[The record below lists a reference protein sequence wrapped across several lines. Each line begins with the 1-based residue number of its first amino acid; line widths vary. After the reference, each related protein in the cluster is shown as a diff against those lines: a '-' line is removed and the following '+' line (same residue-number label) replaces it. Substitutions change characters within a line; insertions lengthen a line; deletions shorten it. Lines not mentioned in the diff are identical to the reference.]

1 MAVLGDL
8 SDRDGEIILLD
19 ALAHSKNGAAE
30 FNRMHKAMC
39 KGGFADAAVKKKRSL
54 RARLQQNCV

>member
-19 ALAHSKNGAAE
+19 GLAHPKNGAAE
-30 FNRMHKAMC
+30 FNRMHQH
-39 KGGFADAAVKKKRSL
+39 V
-54 RARLQQNCV
+54 

>member
-19 ALAHSKNGAAE
+19 ALAHPKNGAAE
-30 FNRMHKAMC
+30 FNRMHQH
-39 KGGFADAAVKKKRSL
+39 V
-54 RARLQQNCV
+54 